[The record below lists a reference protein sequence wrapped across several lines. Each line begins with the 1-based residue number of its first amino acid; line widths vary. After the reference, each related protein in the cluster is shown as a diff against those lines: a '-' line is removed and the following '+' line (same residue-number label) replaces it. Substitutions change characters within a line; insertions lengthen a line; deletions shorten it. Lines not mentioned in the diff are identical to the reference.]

1 MAIFPDPDKNKN
13 RKIKAASIAWDAPMI
28 PSPPFKWLAAAT
40 IIVISN
46 SNINTYGVNLGR
58 PR

>member
-13 RKIKAASIAWDAPMI
+13 RKTNAASIAWDAPMI

-40 IIVISN
+40 SIVISN
-46 SNINTYGVNLGR
+46 SNEKLRV
-58 PR
+58 